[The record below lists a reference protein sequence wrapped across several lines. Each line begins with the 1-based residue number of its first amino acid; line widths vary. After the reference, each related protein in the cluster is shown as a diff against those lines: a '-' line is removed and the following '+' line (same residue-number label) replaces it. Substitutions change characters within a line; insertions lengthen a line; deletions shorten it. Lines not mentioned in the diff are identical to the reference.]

1 VANLNVIVNYL
12 PENHDPLPQISD
24 YVESIRISLWDTTFY
39 GEFNAEKG
47 MHKNNTPEKQMN
59 FGPDLKRVLYR
70 YFKFILFPHQAISK
84 SPAFFTNYKDTES
97 EDNMYTRGILNSWNT
112 VHLETCG
119 RYLDCPFRKPPTFE
133 IALRDS
139 LEPSLK
145 TNEPTRPVS
154 SAKDASKKTKE
165 PKPKE
170 PKLKEPKP
178 KEPKRKAIIVDDSDE
193 DIAVLEAPLHQ
204 SVEVTSSPD
213 EPPSKRL
220 RENPTPI
227 SPIVRQTP
235 NVGFV
240 TPPKRKSMLATT
252 GLTFRTT
259 STMEMIINDSFVR
272 IVEEKTLTK
281 CWPAPYDDILA
292 FLSKV
297 RIQIIPSYKFYISSH
312 FHLNSPLKWLVSALI
327 VNSLSIFFILL
338 DPILSL
344 S

>member
-1 VANLNVIVNYL
+1 VADLNVTVNYL
-12 PENHDPLPQISD
+12 PKNHDPLPQISD
-24 YVESIRISLWDTTFY
+24 YVESIRISLWDTAFY
-39 GEFNAEKG
+39 CEFNAEKG
-47 MHKNNTPEKQMN
+47 VHKNNTPERQMN
-59 FGPDLKRVLYR
+59 FGPALKRVLYR
-70 YFKFILFPHQAISK
+70 YFKFVLFPHQAISK

-97 EDNMYTRGILNSWNT
+97 EDSMFTRGILNSWNT

-119 RYLDCPFRKPPTFE
+119 WYLDCPFRKPPTFE

-154 SAKDASKKTKE
+154 STKDASKKTKE
-165 PKPKE
+165 PKP
-170 PKLKEPKP
+170 KEPKP

-193 DIAVLEAPLHQ
+193 DTAVFEAPLHQ

-252 GLTFRTT
+252 G
-259 STMEMIINDSFVR
+259 VGAR
-272 IVEEKTLTK
+272 IF
-281 CWPAPYDDILA
+281 I
-292 FLSKV
+292 FL
-297 RIQIIPSYKFYISSH
+297 
-312 FHLNSPLKWLVSALI
+312 L
-327 VNSLSIFFILL
+327 
-338 DPILSL
+338 
-344 S
+344 